1 MEADRKSNWGLLAI
15 LAGAVFAA
23 AAYLVVLFGAPTDIP
38 FAIALYVLLGSLFVM
53 MFDALV
59 KSRMG
64 ERG

>member
-59 KSRMG
+59 ESRMR